1 MIQFND
7 EERALHEIYKGMTK
21 EETISNIGNAI
32 PESPEHMKERLEKV
46 KRMLENRN

>member
-7 EERALHEIYKGMTK
+7 EERAVHEIYKGETK
-21 EETISNIGNAI
+21 EETISNIEKAI